1 MSSGP
6 DNRFVTFALAA
17 SLLCAGGSVAFAVGP
32 GATDSGL
39 TEDAFVAEVLRGHPA
54 IAARRARLDALQER
68 RAFAGS
74 LPNPTANL
82 MLDDVPVRFREGM
95 PMLRYSAEQMIPW
108 PGKRRLA
115 AEIVDAS
122 AEAAR
127 ARTETTRED
136 LALRA
141 RLVHIDLVRVDAM
154 KRVYVRTRELGVSL
168 RQLALARMQAS
179 RATYH
184 DVITAELEIAR
195 IDSDLGALEAERQG
209 VVYTANALSR
219 QDTARALPKLSRGPL
234 GNAAQME
241 LSRLQALAFDRRS
254 ELRTMAAHAEE
265 MRREAKMAR
274 LEKYPDLMV
283 GAFYKQAFGAHDLF
297 GLMAGGSIPVFADD
311 RQERQAREAE
321 ARAQESLAELA
332 AMKVEIAA
340 ELAAALG
347 RWQTAA
353 RRVAFLEGTVLPK
366 SREAVNTGIATYGAG
381 TTPMTAIVDSTRML
395 WMTEGHLVMARTEM
409 RMSRAMIDRI
419 TSGHVPP

>member
-1 MSSGP
+1 
-6 DNRFVTFALAA
+6 
-17 SLLCAGGSVAFAVGP
+17 
-32 GATDSGL
+32 
-39 TEDAFVAEVLRGHPA
+39 
-54 IAARRARLDALQER
+54 
-68 RAFAGS
+68 
-74 LPNPTANL
+74 
-82 MLDDVPVRFREGM
+82 
-95 PMLRYSAEQMIPW
+95 
-108 PGKRRLA
+108 
-115 AEIVDAS
+115 
-122 AEAAR
+122 
-127 ARTETTRED
+127 
-136 LALRA
+136 
-141 RLVHIDLVRVDAM
+141 
-154 KRVYVRTRELGVSL
+154 
-168 RQLALARMQAS
+168 
-179 RATYH
+179 
-184 DVITAELEIAR
+184 
-195 IDSDLGALEAERQG
+195 
-209 VVYTANALSR
+209 
-219 QDTARALPKLSRGPL
+219 
-234 GNAAQME
+234 
-241 LSRLQALAFDRRS
+241 
-254 ELRTMAAHAEE
+254 
-265 MRREAKMAR
+265 MAR